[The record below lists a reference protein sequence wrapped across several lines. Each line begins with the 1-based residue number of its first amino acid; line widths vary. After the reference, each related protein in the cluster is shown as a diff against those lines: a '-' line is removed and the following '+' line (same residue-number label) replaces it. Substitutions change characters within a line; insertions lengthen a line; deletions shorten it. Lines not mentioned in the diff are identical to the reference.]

1 MTLGEK
7 IKALRDTRNM
17 SRIRMAERCD
27 ISDAELAKYEADKLQ
42 PDQGML
48 EKIAEIL
55 ETTVEDLLDEG
66 DVSMGT
72 CLYCGQSM
80 IFEGVH
86 ATQEELNMMATQ
98 QCNCE
103 EAKIARKKKQDE
115 EDKERERLRRIE
127 AAICNAEN
135 LFEEM
140 PEARDLVKK
149 AIPALV
155 DFALKKVTISDG
167 EVTASVWRDANG
179 KVTVEKRRTIIDQAD
194 SE

>member
-66 DVSMGT
+66 DVAMGT

-86 ATQEELNMMATQ
+86 ATQEELDAMATQ

-103 EAKIARKKKQDE
+103 EAKVARKKKQDA
-115 EDKERERLRRIE
+115 EDAERERLRRIE
-127 AAICNAEN
+127 GALYNAEN

>member
-27 ISDAELAKYEADKLQ
+27 ISDALLAKYEADKLL
-42 PDQGML
+42 PDPDML
-48 EKIAEIL
+48 KKIAESL
-55 ETTVEDLLDEG
+55 DVSVEDLCDYGE
-66 DVSMGT
+66 VAMGN

-80 IFEGVH
+80 LFEGVH
-86 ATQEELNMMATQ
+86 ASQEELNAMATQ

-167 EVTASVWRDANG
+167 EVTASVWRDAYG

>member
-7 IKALRDTRNM
+7 IKALRDTKNI
-17 SRIRMAERCD
+17 SRIRMAELCD
-27 ISDAELAKYEADKLQ
+27 SSDAMMAKIESGVAIPSPEFLK
-42 PDQGML
+42 
-48 EKIAEIL
+48 KIAEVL
-55 ETTVEDLLDEG
+55 DTTPEDLLDDGE
-66 DVSMGT
+66 VSMGT

-80 IFEGVH
+80 LFEDVH

-103 EAKIARKKKQDE
+103 EAKVARKKKQDA
-115 EDKERERLRRIE
+115 EDAERERLRRIE
-127 AAICNAEN
+127 GALYNAEN
-135 LFEEM
+135 LFDEL
-140 PEARDLVKK
+140 PEARELVKR

-155 DFALKKVTISDG
+155 DFKLKKVTISDG

>member
-66 DVSMGT
+66 DVAMGT

-86 ATQEELNMMATQ
+86 ATQEELDAMATQ

-103 EAKIARKKKQDE
+103 EAKVARKKKQDA
-115 EDKERERLRRIE
+115 EDAERERLRRIE
-127 AAICNAEN
+127 GALYNAEN
-135 LFEEM
+135 LFDELQ
-140 PEARDLVKK
+140 EARELVKR

-155 DFALKKVTISDG
+155 DFKLKKVTISDG

>member
-7 IKALRDTRNM
+7 IKALRDTRNI
-17 SRIRMAERCD
+17 SRIRMAELCD
-27 ISDAELAKYEADKLQ
+27 SSDAVMAKVESGKTIPSPEFLR
-42 PDQGML
+42 
-48 EKIAEIL
+48 KIAGVL
-55 ETTVEDLLDEG
+55 ETTPEDLLDEG

-86 ATQEELNMMATQ
+86 ATQEELDAMATQ

-115 EDKERERLRRIE
+115 EEKERERLRRID
-127 AAICNAEN
+127 AAFANADN

-167 EVTASVWRDANG
+167 EVTASVWRDGNG

>member
-7 IKALRDTRNM
+7 IKALRDTKNI
-17 SRIRMAERCD
+17 SRIRMADLCD
-27 ISDAELAKYEADKLQ
+27 SSDAVMAKVESGKTIPSPEFLR
-42 PDQGML
+42 
-48 EKIAEIL
+48 KIAEVL
-55 ETTVEDLLDEG
+55 GTTPEDLLDEG
-66 DVSMGT
+66 DVAMGT

-103 EAKIARKKKQDE
+103 E
-115 EDKERERLRRIE
+115 DKERERLRRIE
-127 AAICNAEN
+127 AAINNVEN
-135 LFEEM
+135 LFDEM

-167 EVTASVWRDANG
+167 EVTASAWRDANG
-179 KVTVEKRRTIIDQAD
+179 KVTVENRRTIIDQAD

>member
-86 ATQEELNMMATQ
+86 ATQEELDAMATQ

>member
-17 SRIRMAERCD
+17 SRIRMAERCG
-27 ISDAELAKYEADKLQ
+27 ISDAELAKYEADKIQ
-42 PDQGML
+42 PDPGML

-55 ETTVEDLLDEG
+55 ETSVEDLLDEG
-66 DVSMGT
+66 DVAMGT

-80 IFEGVH
+80 LFEGVH
-86 ATQEELNMMATQ
+86 ATQEELNVMATQ

-103 EAKIARKKKQDE
+103 EAKIARKKKQDA
-115 EDKERERLRRIE
+115 EDKERERLRRID
-127 AAICNAEN
+127 AAFANADN